1 MFKITIMG
9 GLITKKKSK
18 KKLINSNESIPIAS
32 VNLDH
37 QIVSL
42 KVFPEYLGDLSN
54 FKWAPVIVHQV
65 NSQDKL
71 DKYSNSEEWNL
82 FFKQENNKRI
92 CKIDGFYYYWKYKN

>member
-1 MFKITIMG
+1 MG

-18 KKLINSNESIPIAS
+18 KKLINSDESIPIAS

-71 DKYSNSEEWNL
+71 DKYSNSKEWNL
-82 FFKQENNKRI
+82 FFITDKNERI
-92 CKIDGFYYYWKYKN
+92 CKIGDYYYFWKYKN